1 MVGATS
7 HVMRNDYMLLGL
19 EIKSGGNSG
28 INSDGNAVIK
38 ALAAKRVVLIG
49 F

>member
-19 EIKSGGNSG
+19 EISSG